1 MTTSAGSKSSMSNL
15 VLSNGLFANKVA
27 ALNTQPIE
35 AVLFDL
41 DGTLIDSVPDLAAAI
56 DVMLQSLSK
65 EPAGESKVNRWV
77 GNGAAALVKRALA
90 DSDDGDVLHQS
101 QFKEESEDKQYLSA
115 YAVFEF
121 AYAQRLTTATG
132 LYDGVLSV
140 LSTLATANIKL
151 GLITNKPRQF
161 TIPLLKALNIGH
173 YFSDVLCGDDLE
185 FKKPHPLPVLTAL
198 DNLSVSAQQVIMVG
212 DSISDIKSAQAAGV
226 KTVAVT
232 YGYNHG
238 ISITDASNEC
248 QADMTIDKMQQLLN

>member
-1 MTTSAGSKSSMSNL
+1 MSTA
-15 VLSNGLFANKVA
+15 SIFSRQVA
-27 ALNTQPIE
+27 ELNSQSTQ

-41 DGTLIDSVPDLAAAI
+41 DGTLIDSVPDLTAAI
-56 DVMLQSLSK
+56 DEMLESIGK
-65 EPAGESKVNRWV
+65 APAGEVKVNRWV

-90 DSDDGDVLHQS
+90 DRDDGDRDDGDALHNARYS
-101 QFKEESEDKQYLSA
+101 NEAYSSA
-115 YAVFEF
+115 YSVFER
-121 AYAQRLTTATG
+121 AYAQRLTQATG

-140 LSTLATANIKL
+140 LSALISADIKL

-161 TIPLLKALNIGH
+161 TLPLLKALDIDH

-198 DNLSVSAQQVIMVG
+198 KNLSVSAQQAIMVG
-212 DSISDIKSAQAAGV
+212 DSISDIKSATAAGV

-238 ISITDASNEC
+238 IPITDVRNDC
-248 QADMTIDKMQQLLN
+248 QANVYIDHIKQLIS

>member
-1 MTTSAGSKSSMSNL
+1 MTTSSVVSHS
-15 VLSNGLFANKVA
+15 VLSHRVSEL
-27 ALNTQPIE
+27 TQQSIS

-56 DVMLQSLSK
+56 DIMLQSLGK
-65 EPAGESKVNRWV
+65 EPAGEVKVNRWV

-90 DSDDGDVLHQS
+90 DRDDGDDLHHAGYA
-101 QFKEESEDKQYLSA
+101 FA
-115 YAVFEF
+115 YAVFES

-140 LSTLATANIKL
+140 LSELKSANIKL
-151 GLITNKPRQF
+151 GLITNKPRLF
-161 TIPLLKALNIGH
+161 TLPLLQALNIAD

-198 DNLSVSAQQVIMVG
+198 ENLSVTAQQTIMVG
-212 DSISDIKSAQAAGV
+212 DSISDIKSASAAGV

-238 ISITDASNEC
+238 ISITDARNEC
-248 QADMTIDKMQQLLN
+248 QADVTIDKMQQLLA

>member
-1 MTTSAGSKSSMSNL
+1 MPISSVVSHS
-15 VLSNGLFANKVA
+15 VLSHRVSEL
-27 ALNTQPIE
+27 TQQPIS

-41 DGTLIDSVPDLAAAI
+41 DGTLIDSVPDLAVAI
-56 DVMLQSLSK
+56 DIMLQSLGK
-65 EPAGESKVNRWV
+65 EPAGEVKVNRWV

-90 DSDDGDVLHQS
+90 DRDDGDELHHAGY
-101 QFKEESEDKQYLSA
+101 DVA
-115 YAVFEF
+115 YAVFEK

-140 LSTLATANIKL
+140 LSELTSANITL
-151 GLITNKPRQF
+151 GLITNKPRLF
-161 TIPLLKALNIGH
+161 TLPLLQALNIAD

-198 DNLSVSAQQVIMVG
+198 ENLSVTAQQTIMVG
-212 DSISDIKSAQAAGV
+212 DSISDIKSASAAGV

-238 ISITDASNEC
+238 ISITDARNEC
-248 QADMTIDKMQQLLN
+248 QADVTIDKMQQLLA